1 MSRTS
6 NGNLTGRAA
15 SEDRADFRQFLGEV
29 ENPRSSFWQGK
40 ANDALVRLQ
49 NVVGDEEGKRQVEN
63 IEGTYKSICE
73 QIALIAD
80 LAEAQALERRL
91 ADDTCPACGG
101 SGEEIVHGE
110 IEGCANCGGAGRVED
125 GTHPSPI
132 ISGGD
137 IVEIIPQAGDDEIP
151 F

>member
-1 MSRTS
+1 MSRTL

-15 SEDRADFRQFLGEV
+15 REDHADFRQFLSEV
-29 ENPRSSFWQGK
+29 EDPRSSFWHGK

-63 IEGTYKSICE
+63 IEGTYKSIYE

-91 ADDTCPACGG
+91 AQL
-101 SGEEIVHGE
+101 
-110 IEGCANCGGAGRVED
+110 D

-132 ISGGD
+132 IYGGD

>member
-15 SEDRADFRQFLGEV
+15 SEDRADFRQFLREV
-29 ENPRSSFWQGK
+29 EDPRSSFWQGK

-63 IEGTYKSICE
+63 IVGTYKSICE

-91 ADDTCPACGG
+91 AQFGPRKVTVSAEFAKRWTTDPQHYKD
-101 SGEEIVHGE
+101 HF
-110 IEGCANCGGAGRVED
+110 GADE
-125 GTHPSPI
+125 
-132 ISGGD
+132 
-137 IVEIIPQAGDDEIP
+137 VEILK
-151 F
+151 